1 MTPNHSPVGS
11 FAAPVSPVFNPTGAP
26 GLAAGAPEGLLKG
39 HLNQGVVP
47 DQLAPETEK
56 GPLTP
61 HWREEQHKHTVQF
74 DIPKLFGV

>member
-1 MTPNHSPVGS
+1 MTPTHSPVGP

-61 HWREEQHKHTVQF
+61 HWEGGGEQTHSSV
-74 DIPKLFGV
+74 